1 MAPSVS
7 SLGRPSWW
15 HDDMAD
21 GITER
26 GWKKERDSMAR
37 ETARQLGG
45 QSCFFPT
52 AHSQRKEQESLIK
65 YADLFCSLCSHI
77 LQDSLLKFAPSQSS
91 HTNRHARLTFGVTHY
106 TQVAADSKSKHEMNL
121 SHVVFIHGT

>member
-26 GWKKERDSMAR
+26 GWKKEIPWP
-37 ETARQLGG
+37 ERQPDNWGVRAA
-45 QSCFFPT
+45 F
-52 AHSQRKEQESLIK
+52 SQQLT
-65 YADLFCSLCSHI
+65 
-77 LQDSLLKFAPSQSS
+77 LKGKNKSPS
-91 HTNRHARLTFGVTHY
+91 
-106 TQVAADSKSKHEMNL
+106 
-121 SHVVFIHGT
+121 